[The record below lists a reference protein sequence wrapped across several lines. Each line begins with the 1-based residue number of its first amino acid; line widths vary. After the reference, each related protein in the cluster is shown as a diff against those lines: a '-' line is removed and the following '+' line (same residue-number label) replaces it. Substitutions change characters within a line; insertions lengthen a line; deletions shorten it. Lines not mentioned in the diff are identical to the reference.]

1 MIPLHQY
8 KGIVGA
14 ILTKSSSTHL
24 NMKADCVLQYKTFSI
39 TGGLRGHLYVFQPAV
54 YNALH
59 RPSIEDMTMYSI
71 DLSGKTGIVF
81 GIANHRSIAW
91 AIADILHEAGA
102 PLAIAYQNERVRRGV
117 EKLVG
122 EWGEDTTL
130 IECDVSEDT
139 NVEQAIQQVGDK
151 FGKIDFIVHSIAFAD
166 RDDLGGAYMKTG
178 REGFRLALDVSA
190 YSLLPIA
197 RYAAPYM
204 TDGGSIL
211 AMTFQAAERVFPG
224 YNVMGTAKAALE
236 NAVKQI
242 ASDLGGQNVRVNAIS
257 AGPLDTLSSRVI
269 SQYRD
274 MKRVHAER
282 SPMNRNITA
291 EEVAKTALFLC
302 SDLSSGI
309 TGEIVHVDTGYNIM
323 GI

>member
-1 MIPLHQY
+1 
-8 KGIVGA
+8 
-14 ILTKSSSTHL
+14 
-24 NMKADCVLQYKTFSI
+24 
-39 TGGLRGHLYVFQPAV
+39 
-54 YNALH
+54 
-59 RPSIEDMTMYSI
+59 MYPI

-91 AIADILHEAGA
+91 AIAQILHRAGVQ
-102 PLAIAYQNERVRRGV
+102 LAIAYQNERVRGSV

-122 EWGEDTTL
+122 GWDGNTPMV
-130 IECDVSEDT
+130 ECDVSDDA
-139 NVEQAIQQVGDK
+139 NVEGAIRQVGAG
-151 FGKIDFIVHSIAFAD
+151 FGKLDIVVHSIAFAD
-166 RDDLGGAYMKTG
+166 REDLGGAYMKTG

-197 RYAAPYM
+197 RYAADYM
-204 TDGGSIL
+204 NDGGSIV

-236 NAVKQI
+236 NSVKQL
-242 ASDLGGQNVRVNAIS
+242 ASDLGERNVRVNAIS

-269 SQYRD
+269 RKYRD

-282 SPMNRNITA
+282 SPMKRNITS
-291 EEVAKTALFLC
+291 EEVAKAALFLC
-302 SDLSSGI
+302 SDLSSGV